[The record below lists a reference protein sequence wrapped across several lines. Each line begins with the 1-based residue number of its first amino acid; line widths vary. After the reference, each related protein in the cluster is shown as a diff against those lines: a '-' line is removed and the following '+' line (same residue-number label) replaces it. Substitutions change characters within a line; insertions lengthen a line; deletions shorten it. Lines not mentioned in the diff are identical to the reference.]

1 MKKKRSGEAR
11 LIEHIEKTFRFPG
24 DRRLLLGPGDDCAV
38 LRHGAGRDL
47 VITTDEMV
55 EGTHYL
61 ARFASPEDIARKLTR
76 MNLSDLASMG
86 EVEPVSCVVG
96 SGLRKDI
103 PPDFARRFMKELK
116 AEALRYGISVA
127 GGNLAGARENHFYMT
142 VWGEAGRSP
151 LVTRYGAKPGDLLFN
166 FGPLGLAAAG
176 LEVLMGG
183 SPAEK
188 KKFPALVKAFWRPE
202 PQLKAGALIGREK
215 LASAMLDNS
224 DGLARSAA
232 ILSGLSRCRVTAAPG
247 EDACAPVLRAYCE
260 YKKKPWR
267 QYALSGGEDYGLIFT
282 APEKN
287 LGRIKKLLPAARV
300 VGRLEKGS
308 GARIENFN
316 GKVESFEHFV

>member
-1 MKKKRSGEAR
+1 MKKGEAR
-11 LIEHIEKTFRFPG
+11 LLEHIEKTFRFPL

-38 LRHGAGRDL
+38 LRHGRGRDL

-61 ARFASPEDIARKLTR
+61 ARFAAPEDIARKLMR

-86 EVEPVSCVVG
+86 EVAPVSCVVG
-96 SGLRKDI
+96 SGLRKDT
-103 PPDFARRFMKELK
+103 PPDFTRRFMKELK

-142 VWGEAGRSP
+142 VWGESCGSP
-151 LVTRYGAKPGDLLFN
+151 LVTRYGALPGDLLFN

-176 LEVLMGG
+176 LELLMSG
-183 SPAEK
+183 SAAGK
-188 KKFPALVKAFWRPE
+188 KKFPGLVKAFWRPE
-202 PQLKAGALIGREK
+202 PQLKAGALIGRRK

-232 ILSGLSRCRVTAAPG
+232 IIAELSRCRVIVAPG
-247 EDACAPVLRAYCE
+247 EDACAPALRAYCAA
-260 YKKKPWR
+260 KGRQWR

-282 APEKN
+282 APARK
-287 LGRIKKLLPAARV
+287 LGEIKKLLPGAAV

-316 GKVESFEHFV
+316 GKVESFEHFI